1 MITTSSNNN
10 SLISVEE
17 ICEDQ
22 LHRCLESIVPVQQR
36 VHPIKKF
43 LGDLLIHFL
52 LFLGTDRWEE
62 MVSLRVG
69 DSHYMIR
76 MDDIQNRWRHM

>member
-10 SLISVEE
+10 SLICAEE
-17 ICEDQ
+17 ICEEQ
-22 LHRCLESIVPVQQR
+22 LNRYLECIAPVQLR
-36 VHPIKKF
+36 IHPIKKI

-69 DSHYMIR
+69 DSHYMMR